1 MVCPVFCNF
10 RLLMEKVKIFTD
22 YNALRLEAQI
32 NEWIASTHGSGEGK
46 MVLESVTL
54 STVGQPSPI
63 NPLPDV
69 HYFQLFA
76 TVVYRQKK
84 GKKEQ
89 H

>member
-1 MVCPVFCNF
+1 
-10 RLLMEKVKIFTD
+10 MEKVKIFTD

-32 NEWIASTHGSGEGK
+32 NEWITATQSAGEGK
-46 MVLESVTL
+46 VAIGSVTL

-84 GKKEQ
+84 GKNKQ
-89 H
+89 QS